1 VKGKPMT
8 GSVSH
13 AKLVTVQ
20 EVVGQM
26 ERRLGELLVLR
37 ASPDMYGSESLDGQV
52 AELELWLARFDRLGA
67 VDAPAV

>member
-1 VKGKPMT
+1 MA

-13 AKLVTVQ
+13 ARPVTVQ
-20 EVVGQM
+20 EVVEQM
-26 ERRLGELLVLR
+26 ERRLGELLALR

-67 VDAPAV
+67 VDTTAV